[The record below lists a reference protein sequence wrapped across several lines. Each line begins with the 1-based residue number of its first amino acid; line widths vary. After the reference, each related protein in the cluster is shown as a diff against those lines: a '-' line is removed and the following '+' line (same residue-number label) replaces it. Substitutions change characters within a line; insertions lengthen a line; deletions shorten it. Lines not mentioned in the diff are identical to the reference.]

1 MKQPLWIHSIFQEGR
16 EKHACD
22 KGKKDTIKK
31 QMQILEIKE
40 YKTLNEKCTRRDY
53 QDVWNSRR
61 TWVTNV
67 ENKLM
72 VTKPGSGSG
81 MNSEVG
87 IDIHTLLYIKRVTN
101 ENLWHRELCSI
112 LCGDPKGK
120 QTFKSGYMYMYN
132 WFTLFYSRNQYNIV
146 KQLYSN

>member
-1 MKQPLWIHSIFQEGR
+1 
-16 EKHACD
+16 
-22 KGKKDTIKK
+22 
-31 QMQILEIKE
+31 MQILEIKE

-87 IDIHTLLYIKRVTN
+87 IDIHTLLYIKRVNKKKEKKTN
-101 ENLWHRELCSI
+101 KNP
-112 LCGDPKGK
+112 PKRIDC
-120 QTFKSGYMYMYN
+120 TVTDIAY
-132 WFTLFYSRNQYNIV
+132 
-146 KQLYSN
+146 